1 MELCRCSGS
10 KGGLNGGE
18 SVGVI
23 IVYSTTKLEG
33 AYYGVGGAG
42 TVRRMGR
49 WEWRRVRIGRRWLWR
64 RR

>member
-23 IVYSTTKLEG
+23 VVYSTTKPEG

-49 WEWRRVRIGRRWLWR
+49 W
-64 RR
+64 